1 MVGVPI
7 GNLEDIT
14 LRALRILS
22 EVSAIVCEDT
32 RQTIKILNHHRIKNR
47 LVALHGYSSHER
59 ADSIIAGAD
68 GDIAYVSDAG
78 TPNISDPGAVLVS
91 AARMAGWDVIPV
103 PGPSALGGVLSIS
116 SVSPRSVT
124 FEGFLSPKQGRRK
137 RRLQE
142 LADSGN
148 SVVLYESPHR
158 VVKMLRDLAEISPDC
173 MVLVAR
179 EMTKKFEE
187 YLELPVREAYEV
199 YETRASIKGE
209 FTILVTFPK
218 NS

>member
-1 MVGVPI
+1 MVGVPM

-14 LRALRILS
+14 LRALKVLS
-22 EVSAIVCEDT
+22 EVSVIVCEDT

-47 LVALHGYSSHER
+47 LVALHGYSSPER

-91 AARMAGWDVIPV
+91 AARRAGWEVIPV
-103 PGPSALGGVLSIS
+103 PGPSALAAVLSIS

-124 FEGFLSPKQGRRK
+124 FEGFLSPRQGRRK

-142 LADSGN
+142 LADAGS
-148 SVVLYESPHR
+148 SLVLYESPHR
-158 VVKMLRDLAEISPDC
+158 IVKLLKDLADIAPNAR
-173 MVLVAR
+173 VLIAR

-187 YLELPVREAYEV
+187 YLELPVEEAYEMFAA
-199 YETRASIKGE
+199 RDSIKGE
-209 FTILVTFPK
+209 FTVLVTFSK
-218 NS
+218 NG